1 MLLEKACET
10 CQVPSVAIASG
21 DDLKSDS
28 PPYDVVVWQARSA
41 AQIHLPLIRE
51 ILLNR
56 CCAVFRIR
64 LLTDDGSDELLESL
78 YALAVTV
85 KFRVRC
91 EEGDSAMH
99 GDCVSAA
106 RSKLITLLYLPLF
119 VAREFG
125 FVKIGAPDRGT
136 DFRGAQGDA
145 QNTFISVA
153 TSIGSVLKGLP
164 DGLMNGS
171 FELHWP
177 VQKRGSLPA

>member
-1 MLLEKACET
+1 MRLAR
-10 CQVPSVAIASG
+10 SHRWR
-21 DDLKSDS
+21 LKSDS

-64 LLTDDGSDELLESL
+64 LLSDDGSDELLESL
-78 YALAVTV
+78 YAIAVTA

-125 FVKIGAPDRGT
+125 FVTRLALRIEAPTSEVRKVMPRTLSSRSRPPSALSSRGFRMDR
-136 DFRGAQGDA
+136 
-145 QNTFISVA
+145 
-153 TSIGSVLKGLP
+153 
-164 DGLMNGS
+164 
-171 FELHWP
+171 
-177 VQKRGSLPA
+177 